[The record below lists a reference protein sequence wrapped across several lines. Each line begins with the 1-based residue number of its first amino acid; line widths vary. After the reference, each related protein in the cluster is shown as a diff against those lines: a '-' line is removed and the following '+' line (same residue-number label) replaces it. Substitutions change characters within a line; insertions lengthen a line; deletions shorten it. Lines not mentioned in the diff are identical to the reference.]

1 MKATDLLRSPLTE
14 LPRLDAV
21 IEEHEQLNRRFS
33 ALINL
38 LVEKKLITHDE
49 AVRLRT
55 VGSN

>member
-1 MKATDLLRSPLTE
+1 MEFTDLVRSPLIE

-21 IEEHEQLNRRFS
+21 IEEHEKLKRRFA
-33 ALINL
+33 ALLNV

-55 VGSN
+55 EESA